1 VATLVTPCISPSP
14 TLGERAS
21 PSGDVDAV
29 TPPEMDSVETSDDAA
44 PSFLRPKARRRAYG
58 DRRARALVVALPQ
71 QAVAGQ
77 SPTVEQ
83 AVRAMLNAHALDWS
97 TTFRRG
103 VEATLLSKTGRFRQ
117 WCNAEGIET
126 IDQLTTDRLL
136 ALLNLLADSKRGPG
150 LKSGT
155 INTYR
160 SHLRSLARFQ
170 AETPG
175 YGRTLGD
182 IDRIRL
188 ARVPK
193 ETLPVAL
200 SKDEEAAVVAA
211 CPTIRDRLII
221 ETFLA
226 TGVRVSEMAA
236 LLLSRLFLTA
246 KPPRVQ
252 VVGTVHDPDCTKNG
266 HPRVVPFRR
275 AYATLPNR
283 LAAWIAT
290 DRDPTRCSPRQE
302 LFLSHG
308 EGRRGTPAGS
318 TLTIWGYERLCERIS
333 DRAGIHFSPHI
344 LRHTWA
350 TRLVDAGVKPL
361 HLMQVG
367 GWSSVEMVRRYYT
380 ANDQEV
386 LNAIAAA
393 SAA

>member
-1 VATLVTPCISPSP
+1 MATLVSP
-14 TLGERAS
+14 THLPTVTDGAGTPLGVADRDRT
-21 PSGDVDAV
+21 G
-29 TPPEMDSVETSDDAA
+29 
-44 PSFLRPKARRRAYG
+44 SFLRPKVRRRAYG
-58 DRRARALVVALPQ
+58 DRRPRTAFVGLPQ
-71 QAVAGQ
+71 PAVAGEV
-77 SPTVEQ
+77 PTVEQ

-97 TTFRRG
+97 STFRRG
-103 VEATLLSKTGRFRQ
+103 LEATLLSETGRFRQ
-117 WCNAEGIET
+117 WCKVEGITT
-126 IDQLTTDRLL
+126 IDKLTTDRIV
-136 ALLNLLADSKRGPG
+136 ALLNLLADGKCGPG
-150 LKSGT
+150 LKPGT

-160 SHLRSLARFQ
+160 SHLRALARFQ

-175 YGRTLGD
+175 YGAALQD

-200 SKDEEAAVVAA
+200 SAEEEAAIVAA
-211 CPTIRDRLII
+211 CGSLRDRLII

-246 KPPRVQ
+246 KPPRLQ
-252 VVGTVHDPDCTKNG
+252 IVGTTHDPDCTKNG

-275 AYATLPNR
+275 AYSTLPNR
-283 LAAWIAT
+283 LAAWIAH
-290 DRDPTRCSPRQE
+290 DRDTSGRSPWQE
-302 LFLSHG
+302 LFLSCGNRKGCSG
-308 EGRRGTPAGS
+308 EP
-318 TLTIWGYERLCERIS
+318 LTIWGYERLCERIS
-333 DRAGIHFSPHI
+333 DRAGFHFSPHI

-386 LNAIAAA
+386 LNAVAAA
-393 SAA
+393 AAA